1 MALALALAPA
11 LASTLNSPVM
21 AQSSPGAPK
30 AVPIAAPARSSIAL
44 LADQPDTEQWEHFF
58 DQDMVRNVTRPA
70 IYPVLPDA
78 GRANGKAVIIV
89 PGGGYQFVSMDSEGF
104 LVADRL
110 AAAGYTAFVLKY
122 RPMATNRD
130 PAKFLTEMFRLF
142 GNLGKQPLP
151 DHAPAID
158 DLAAALRLVS
168 TDAATW
174 KIDPGQIG
182 VIGFSAGSR
191 TAIRLIEQRPEASL
205 ARHVSLIYPPMTQT
219 ITGGPRPPLF
229 MAIAVDDPLFKQ
241 GGLHMIDQWLKE
253 SKKAEFHLYSG
264 GGHGF
269 GMRPSGATSDHWIDQ
284 YLNWLA
290 KQ

>member
-1 MALALALAPA
+1 MKRILPMALALAL
-11 LASTLNSPVM
+11 TNPVM
-21 AQSSPGAPK
+21 AQPSPDTLKP
-30 AVPIAAPARSSIAL
+30 VPIAAPERASIAL
-44 LADQPDTEQWEHFF
+44 LADQPDSEQWEHYFE
-58 DQDMVRNVTRPA
+58 QDMVRNVTRPA
-70 IYPVLPDA
+70 LYPVLPPA
-78 GRANGKAVIIV
+78 AQANGKAVIIV

-104 LVADRL
+104 RVADRL

-122 RPMATNRD
+122 RPMQTKRD
-130 PAKFLTEMFRLF
+130 PAQYMAEMFRLF

-151 DHAPAID
+151 DHPPAVD

-168 TDAATW
+168 NGADTW
-174 KIDPGQIG
+174 AIDPARIG

-191 TAIRLIEQRPEASL
+191 TAIRLIEQRPEAAL

-241 GGLHMIDQWLKE
+241 GGLTMIDQWLKE
-253 SKKAEFHLYSG
+253 SSKAEFHLYSG

-269 GMRPSGATSDHWIDQ
+269 GMRPSGATSDHWIEQ
-284 YLNWLA
+284 YLAWLA